1 MWILFAIIALIVF
14 GFIAFISTPQGKGF
28 WGEFKVKWILGK
40 SQPPSKYVFNNIK
53 LVDED
58 KSIQIDHVVVS
69 KKGILVIETK
79 NISGSIYGQENQ
91 TYWTQVLAG
100 GHVKNK
106 LYNPIKQNKSHIY
119 HISKLLSEDLK
130 ITSAVVFVQGNIE
143 YIDADGVYSIRGLKR
158 LIRTKQN
165 YLTIKQMK
173 GAYDDLLNANDK
185 TVTRKEHIQNIRDM
199 QDDIKFNI
207 CPRCGKDL
215 VLRKGKN
222 GEFMGGAIAAGIKST
237 LSALTENTALLSE
250 IGVEK
255 PKKVIGSNTADCMKS
270 GLIIGAAAMIDGFA
284 TRMENELG
292 EEFKTIVATGGLAG
306 EVIPCCE
313 RKILIDDNLLLD
325 GLKVIYNKNK

>member
-106 LYNPIKQNKSHIY
+106 LYNPVKQNASHCY
-119 HISKLLSEDLK
+119 HIRKIVSKNVPVISL
-130 ITSAVVFVQGNIE
+130 VVFVQNNIANISAEGVIGISGLRYYLSHISDCLTEEEVVFCATKIEQANLGNAISTQQHIE
-143 YIDADGVYSIRGLKR
+143 NIH
-158 LIRTKQN
+158 TTQ
-165 YLTIKQMK
+165 IKIEQ
-173 GAYDDLLNANDK
+173 
-185 TVTRKEHIQNIRDM
+185 
-199 QDDIKFNI
+199 NI
-207 CPRCGKDL
+207 CPRCGGNLVKRNGKYGNFYGCSNYPKCKFTKKD
-215 VLRKGKN
+215 
-222 GEFMGGAIAAGIKST
+222 
-237 LSALTENTALLSE
+237 
-250 IGVEK
+250 
-255 PKKVIGSNTADCMKS
+255 
-270 GLIIGAAAMIDGFA
+270 
-284 TRMENELG
+284 
-292 EEFKTIVATGGLAG
+292 
-306 EVIPCCE
+306 
-313 RKILIDDNLLLD
+313 
-325 GLKVIYNKNK
+325 

>member
-1 MWILFAIIALIVF
+1 MLIIVLAVAYLKTPRGRGWLGELRVKLAIKKTKPAVRYVINNLVLRLDN
-14 GFIAFISTPQGKGF
+14 GKTT
-28 WGEFKVKWILGK
+28 
-40 SQPPSKYVFNNIK
+40 
-53 LVDED
+53 
-58 KSIQIDHVVVS
+58 QIDHILINRN
-69 KKGILVIETK
+69 GIFVIETK
-79 NISGSIYGQENQ
+79 NYSGRIYGDENRLE
-91 TYWTQVLAG
+91 WTQVLNYG
-100 GHVKNK
+100 RSKNK

-199 QDDIKFNI
+199 QDDIKLNI

-222 GEFMGGAIAAGIKST
+222 GEFMG
-237 LSALTENTALLSE
+237 
-250 IGVEK
+250 
-255 PKKVIGSNTADCMKS
+255 CS
-270 GLIIGAAAMIDGFA
+270 GYPRCKF
-284 TRMENELG
+284 TKR
-292 EEFKTIVATGGLAG
+292 V
-306 EVIPCCE
+306 
-313 RKILIDDNLLLD
+313 
-325 GLKVIYNKNK
+325 